1 MTKNKLK
8 QTQSVKGCFGTNEW
22 SDNSGICRN
31 CKCKEDCG
39 KMNNLNKTR

>member
-1 MTKNKLK
+1 MTKNKLE
-8 QTQSVKGCFGTNEW
+8 QMQSTKACYGTNEW

-39 KMNNLNKTR
+39 KIKLANENR